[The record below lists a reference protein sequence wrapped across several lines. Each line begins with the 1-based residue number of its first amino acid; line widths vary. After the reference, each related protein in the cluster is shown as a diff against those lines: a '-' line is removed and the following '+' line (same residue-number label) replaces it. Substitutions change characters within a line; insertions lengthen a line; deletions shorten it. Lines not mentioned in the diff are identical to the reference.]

1 MKHNLLRRAG
11 SVLVILFVAASCS
24 TALAT
29 NYVGAEN
36 ENMFYHSA
44 DMRYGGL
51 PEVSL
56 AVADGQWRS
65 GLVLAVATVN
75 DRDRL
80 YRLVDLQKGVPSS
93 RELQGKIDNGSV
105 SGSAAVELGN
115 DSADEELTVAQPSF
129 RLEPATMLLFG
140 AGLIGVA
147 EVLRRKKRIK

>member
-1 MKHNLLRRAG
+1 MKNNLLRRAG
-11 SVLVILFVAASCS
+11 PVLIVLFVAASCS
-24 TALAT
+24 TALAA
-29 NYVGAEN
+29 NYAGAEH
-36 ENMFYHSA
+36 ENIFYHSA
-44 DMRYGGL
+44 DMSYAGL

-80 YRLVDLQKGVPSS
+80 DRLVDLQISVPSS
-93 RELQGKIDNGSV
+93 RELQGKIGSDSV
-105 SGSAAVELGN
+105 SGSAAVKLGK
-115 DSADEELTVAQPSF
+115 DSADEELKVAQPSF

-147 EVLRRKKRIK
+147 EVLRRKKRIR